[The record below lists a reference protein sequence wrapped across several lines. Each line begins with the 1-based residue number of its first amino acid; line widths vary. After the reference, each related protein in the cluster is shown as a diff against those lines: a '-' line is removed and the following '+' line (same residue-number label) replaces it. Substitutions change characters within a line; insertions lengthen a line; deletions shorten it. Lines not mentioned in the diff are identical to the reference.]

1 MKNNRFILNNIIYV
15 VLSVFIVLLLVV
27 LSKTSVLLKS
37 RANDA
42 HINVIINLQ
51 GKRVLGATMNAKV
64 EIYSNTGLVSQDT
77 VRFEY
82 KSTGLFHGSVAVPS
96 ASETSNYALF
106 IKPEKYIGQLF
117 CSENITGPNCKTPA
131 FSFKNGTNVI
141 NLRENTFYAGD
152 IAPADGKV
160 NAQDLSLVLSKLGEK
175 NSFET
180 DINND
185 FVTNSIDYSLVLQ
198 SIAKNLQ
205 DDTLFAFASPIP
217 TAEPTEVLEPSATPE
232 PTSVPTP
239 TDIAQTTPTTPLPT
253 PTGTP
258 KPTTKPTP
266 TALPTPKPTQKPTPT
281 PKPAPSSGKCIT
293 HVTGKVYINAPLI
306 GKQCRILDET
316 SYYCVST
323 ENECTVSKCIQV
335 TKDAIKA
342 STNSCSNGLASFD
355 ESSPISC
362 SVTFEATSSCQ
373 NPPPRTS
380 CDDDRAECN

>member
-117 CSENITGPNCKTPA
+117 CSENLIGPNCKTPA
-131 FSFKNGTNVI
+131 FSFKNGTNII

-152 IAPADGKV
+152 IAPADGKI
-160 NAQDLSLVLSKLGEK
+160 NAQDLSIVLSKLGEK

-198 SIAKNLQ
+198 SIGKNLQ
-205 DDTLFAFASPIP
+205 DDTLFAFASPTK
-217 TAEPTEVLEPSATPE
+217 TAEPTETLEPSATSE
-232 PTSVPTP
+232 PTNVPTP
-239 TDIAQTTPTTPLPT
+239 TVPAPQPTNPVLPT
-253 PTGTP
+253 S
-258 KPTTKPTP
+258 
-266 TALPTPKPTQKPTPT
+266 TPKPTQKPTPT
-281 PKPAPSSGKCIT
+281 ILPTPKPTLKPTPTPKPAPNGGKCIT
-293 HVTGKVYINAPLI
+293 HVTGKVYIKAPII

-316 SYYCVST
+316 SYYCVS
-323 ENECTVSKCIQV
+323 NESDCTVNKCIQV

-362 SVTFEATSSCQ
+362 SVTFEAATNCQ
-373 NPPPRTS
+373 NPAPRTS
-380 CDDDRAECN
+380 CDDDRAKCN